1 MSLWDRITGKVV
13 DAAGLGQKK
22 RAVTTGITAFDGPM
36 SDLRLEIAIN
46 SHPWLQNSA
55 TTSFLLSAWAAQA
68 LQDMAAVLDATAQ
81 QHLGEPGKLPEA
93 TFVLADSLYGAALQ
107 WIEHAQRALAAVE
120 TDPAFELF
128 LQLPAPAPRLDWV
141 ADASPAHFVASIQA
155 AQQLGTCVEDAMN
168 NALEDRSRL
177 PRKYDGAFEAI
188 AASVR
193 VARAKLDQV
202 EAAESDRQ
210 AVRLGRDIWA
220 MLAEVVRT
228 YFLAGQQIARPALI
242 DPRYDAFGQASG
254 RARRLPPPPAP
265 ASPHAPQRGPAGATP
280 PRQAGPGRSPVQ
292 VGSGY
297 GPRTMSQ
304 PASPPS
310 PPRPAEP
317 TLGQRLGLRFDAW
330 AVTDPGARSTY
341 QNDPA
346 RIAELEAFW
355 RADTN
360 PDETYRLF
368 GLITAAVR
376 AGQATARPGEFSR
389 ACPWIATF
397 VALADV
403 TIGTERFAAGQLFTL
418 KVGPEGG
425 YYGRGFDRL
434 GFIPGA
440 QPPKT
445 PAKPRPRPRPD
456 PQPGPRRAAAA
467 GTPGVDMRHREE
479 RGTRPPRS
487 VGQPASAATPAPAVP
502 PSGDIWLLT
511 AAFQRPQR
519 RASPAD
525 TERLR
530 QLWRADPDPASTVRF
545 HDEMVAAVGAGNIR
559 RQGDE
564 ALRDCPW
571 SQVYVAVNRV
581 SVCGVQLERNEKFA
595 LDVGLKDGVFRRR
608 IARLGSITSRA

>member
-81 QHLGEPGKLPEA
+81 RQLGEPGKLPEA

-141 ADASPAHFVASIQA
+141 ADAPPAHFVASIQA

-210 AVRLGRDIWA
+210 AA
-220 MLAEVVRT
+220 
-228 YFLAGQQIARPALI
+228 
-242 DPRYDAFGQASG
+242 G

-317 TLGQRLGLRFDAW
+317 TLGERLGLRFDAW

-360 PDETYRLF
+360 PHETYRLF

-440 QPPKT
+440 QPPRT
-445 PAKPRPRPRPD
+445 PAKPQPRPRPD
-456 PQPGPRRAAAA
+456 PQPGSRRGPAA
-467 GTPGVDMRHREE
+467 GPPGVDMRHREE

-487 VGQPASAATPAPAVP
+487 LGPPASAAPPPPPVP

-581 SVCGVQLERNEKFA
+581 SVGGVQLERNEKFA

-608 IARLGSITSRA
+608 IARLGSI